1 MKSFKK
7 YTVIASFVLA
17 ALSISGHAR
26 AQVFYIGVNGSAVYS
41 WFDSPK
47 FDNLVTSE
55 GWGWDLGFFLR
66 YGKRPY
72 FQAGFDWVRS
82 ANDFTI
88 GDPEEPLAAE
98 KIKFHNFDF
107 SLKVG
112 YEILQTPMF
121 KLKVHTGPF
130 IGKSLMFS
138 GETIEFLKDDF
149 KNPQFGF
156 IAGAGFQFTNLVVD
170 FEYSY
175 HFTDLFKPVA
185 IDGETYELGS
195 HLQLIALKVGF
206 MF

>member
-1 MKSFKK
+1 MKTHKK
-7 YTVIASFVLA
+7 FLIIASFVFATFSLPDNA
-17 ALSISGHAR
+17 K
-26 AQVFYIGVNGSAVYS
+26 AQIFYIGVNGGAVYS

-47 FDNLVTSE
+47 LDNIVTSE

-82 ANDFTI
+82 ANDFVI
-88 GDPEEPLAAE
+88 GDKDAPVFQED
-98 KIKFHNFDF
+98 IKFHNFDF
-107 SLKVG
+107 SFKVG

-138 GETIEFLKDDF
+138 GENIEFLKDDF
-149 KNPQFGF
+149 KNPQLG
-156 IAGAGFQFTNLVVD
+156 IISGVGFQFTNFVAD

-175 HFTDLFKPVA
+175 HFTQLFNPVT
-185 IDGETYELGS
+185 IDGETFDLGS
-195 HLQLIALKVGF
+195 KLQLVTLKVGF